1 MPATEGRIPAM
12 IGRDTMTDD
21 NPRFP
26 SLADAADQPPAPAS
40 AFHWHATVSGPMLSC
55 DALGGIAQHAFTS
68 RQLALPASA
77 VPDAA
82 RSAWSAV
89 ATAIGADP
97 ARVWRVR
104 QVHGR
109 EVRVVRSIDDPR
121 AAAAA
126 IPDGDAVVTN
136 APGGAVGV
144 MVADCVPVLLAD
156 RQGRAVGAVHA
167 GWRGTCAGIAT
178 ASIEALRREF
188 GVPADQLVA
197 AIGPSIGREHYEVGE
212 VVRAAFVAAGHAE
225 AEIARWFSADAPGA
239 PCRLDLWAA
248 NRDQLVAAGVAPEAI
263 HVAGLST
270 WAHAHWLESFR
281 RDGAAAGRMIAMI
294 RMPDG
299 I

>member
-1 MPATEGRIPAM
+1 M

-21 NPRFP
+21 NAR
-26 SLADAADQPPAPAS
+26 SQSAADATAQPPAPAP
-40 AFHWHATVSGPMLSC
+40 AFHWHATASGPMLSC
-55 DALGGIAQHAFTS
+55 AALDRIAQHAFTS

-77 VPDAA
+77 APDAA
-82 RSAWSAV
+82 RVAWAAV
-89 ATAIGADP
+89 AAYTGADP
-97 ARVWRVR
+97 ARIWRVR

-109 EVRVVRSIDDPR
+109 VVRVVRASDDLVAE
-121 AAAAA
+121 AAAL
-126 IPDGDAVVTN
+126 PEGDAVVTN

-167 GWRGTCAGIAT
+167 GWRGTCAGIA
-178 ASIEALRREF
+178 AAAVDALRHAF
-188 GVPADQLVA
+188 GVPANQLVA

-212 VVRAAFVAAGHAE
+212 AVRAAFVAAGHAE

-239 PCRLDLWAA
+239 PCQLDLWAA
-248 NRDQLVAAGVAPEAI
+248 NRDQLVAAGVAPDAI
-263 HVAGLST
+263 QIAGLST
-270 WAHAHWLESFR
+270 WAHADWLESFR

-299 I
+299 H

>member
-1 MPATEGRIPAM
+1 MPGRIPAM
-12 IGRDTMTDD
+12 IGHDTMNDD
-21 NPRFP
+21 NARFP
-26 SLADAADQPPAPAS
+26 SAPEAAAQPPAPAP
-40 AFHWHATVSGPMLSC
+40 AFHWHASASGPMLVC
-55 DALGGIAQHAFTS
+55 DALGRIAQHAFTT
-68 RQLALPASA
+68 RQLGLPA
-77 VPDAA
+77 AA
-82 RSAWSAV
+82 APEVGRTAWTAV

-109 EVRVVRSIDDPR
+109 AVRVVEAGDDLE
-121 AAAAA
+121 AAAAE
-126 IPDGDAVVTN
+126 IPDGDAVITN
-136 APGGAVGV
+136 APGGAAGV

-167 GWRGTCAGIAT
+167 GWRGTCAGIAAAAVDT
-178 ASIEALRREF
+178 FRKAC
-188 GVPADQLVA
+188 GVPAEQLVA

-212 VVRAAFVAAGHAE
+212 AVRAAFVAAGHAE
-225 AEIARWFSADAPGA
+225 ADIARWFSADAPGA

-248 NRDQLVAAGVAPEAI
+248 NRDQLLAAGVAAGAI

-270 WAHAHWLESFR
+270 WAHADWLESFR

-299 I
+299 T